1 MYIRLVAT
9 FCNLPNG
16 AYKIMPKEAH
26 IDNHTFSREGY
37 IATLKDCVE
46 VLNSKI
52 EQIKKMVPAHLKN
65 KDFDF
70 IVYGDYLVGFDYNQ
84 KLGKDNWHADVCWS
98 HAQPIF
104 NIKQLGVPEENRP
117 IIKTS

>member
-46 VLNSKI
+46 VL
-52 EQIKKMVPAHLKN
+52 
-65 KDFDF
+65 
-70 IVYGDYLVGFDYNQ
+70 
-84 KLGKDNWHADVCWS
+84 KLSRLRKWY
-98 HAQPIF
+98 
-104 NIKQLGVPEENRP
+104 QL
-117 IIKTS
+117 I